1 MAAATPPRQPQST
14 TAPASGAADA
24 TDADFRAAV
33 LQPAFPLLAEHGV
46 DPAAVLAGTGLTPS
60 SFGDTEL
67 RIPYAVGG
75 GVLARCAAAT
85 RVPHFGLLVGARFE
99 LAMFGLLGQLIR
111 NSPTVGDA
119 LQQLVRHLHLHDRGA
134 IAFTMDLGRAQTA
147 LGYAVYRSDTPG
159 IAEIYDLALSV
170 GASIMR
176 VLCGSSWRPGLV
188 TLAHRAPADAA
199 PYRRHFGA
207 PVRFDAPHSELVFP
221 SRWLDLRLSDAA
233 PAARVAAERVATAQ
247 ERRERLGE
255 RVHRIVKGLL
265 VSGDLSSQR
274 VAAIVG
280 MHERVLRRRL
290 HGEGTSLA
298 VIVDRARLEG
308 ARALLD
314 ETELSLP
321 DIAAALAYSDATA
334 FSRAFRRWTGTT
346 PNAWRNRGTGA
357 KVATAAAPTRP
368 TRASPR

>member
-1 MAAATPPRQPQST
+1 MPTATPPRPPQRK
-14 TAPASGAADA
+14 TASASGAADA
-24 TDADFRAAV
+24 TEADFRAAV
-33 LQPAFPLLAEHGV
+33 LQPAFPLLAERGV
-46 DPAAVLAGTGLTPS
+46 DPAAILAGTGLAPS

-75 GVLARCAAAT
+75 GVLARCAAAS
-85 RVPHFGLLVGARFE
+85 RIPHFGLLVGARFE
-99 LAMFGLLGQLIR
+99 LAMFGVLGQLIR

-170 GASIMR
+170 AASMMR
-176 VLCGSSWRPGLV
+176 ALCGGSWRPDLV

-207 PVRFDAPHSELVFP
+207 PVRFDGPHSELVFS

-233 PAARVAAERVATAQ
+233 PAARLAAERIATAQ
-247 ERRERLGE
+247 ELRERLGE

-280 MHERVLRRRL
+280 IHERVLRRRL

-298 VIVDRARLEG
+298 AIVDRARLEG

-346 PNAWRNRGTGA
+346 PNAWRNRGSGA
-357 KVATAAAPTRP
+357 SVATATAAARP
-368 TRASPR
+368 ARPSSR